1 MSVFFIEQDRFEVTP
16 ETTASALVFA
26 HNEAAD
32 ALGEKSVNRFS
43 DKESAMRR
51 TLAMFAKAV
60 AAGKATPDAP
70 AKADE
75 PAKAEKA
82 PKVKAVRQMHFTFP
96 VDAAGIKP
104 VKQDGSLRASCV
116 SLLIGDGATLAEVV
130 KLVEEFDA
138 RRGKAVGNVE
148 RRAYELVRIMHYYLG
163 YGMKHNAETGKI
175 RLVTK

>member
-1 MSVFFIEQDRFEVTP
+1 VSVFFIEQDRFEVTP

-70 AKADE
+70 VKV
-75 PAKAEKA
+75 EKA

-116 SLLIGDGATLAEVV
+116 NLLIGDGATLAEVV
-130 KLVEEFDA
+130 KLVEAFDA